1 MKKKNLHLY
10 NKFVGFI
17 TKNGKKP
24 KAKGIFDAALFSVTQ
39 QLKIPLNKLLLKI
52 FLKLNSYI
60 EIKTITIRKKVHFV
74 PFPTTYKRRIYLVIK
89 WIVTATLE
97 DKRKL
102 KFSKKLAL
110 EIFNLIKNQSS
121 KSLQIR
127 KKNFSKALINKSNL
141 HFRW

>member
-1 MKKKNLHLY
+1 MKKKSFHLY
-10 NKFVGFI
+10 DKFVGFI

-24 KAKGIFDAALFSVTQ
+24 KAKIIFDSALFNVTQ
-39 QLKIPLNKLLLKI
+39 KLRIPLNRLLLKI

-60 EIKTITIRKKVHFV
+60 EIKTIKIRKKVHFV

-89 WIVTATLE
+89 WIINATLE

-102 KFSKKLAL
+102 NFSEKLSL
-110 EIFNLIKNQSS
+110 EIFNLIKNKSS
-121 KSLQIR
+121 KSLKI
-127 KKNFSKALINKSNL
+127 KKNNFSKALINRSNL

>member
-24 KAKGIFDAALFSVTQ
+24 KAKVIFDSALFNVTQ
-39 QLKIPLNKLLLKI
+39 KLKIPLNRLLLKI

-60 EIKTITIRKKVHFV
+60 EIKTIKIRKKVHFV

-89 WIVTATLE
+89 WIVNATLE

-102 KFSKKLAL
+102 NFSEKLSL
-110 EIFNLIKNQSS
+110 EIFNLIKNKSS
-121 KSLQIR
+121 KSLKIKR
-127 KKNFSKALINKSNL
+127 NNFSKALINRSNL

>member
-24 KAKGIFDAALFSVTQ
+24 KAKVIFDSALFNVTQ
-39 QLKIPLNKLLLKI
+39 KLKIPLNKLLLKI

-60 EIKTITIRKKVHFV
+60 EIKTIKIRKKIHFV

-89 WIVTATLE
+89 WIINATLE

-102 KFSKKLAL
+102 NFSEKLSL
-110 EIFNLIKNQSS
+110 EIFNLIKNKSS
-121 KSLQIR
+121 KSLKIKR
-127 KKNFSKALINKSNL
+127 NNFSKALINRSNL

>member
-24 KAKGIFDAALFSVTQ
+24 KAKVIFDSALFNVTQ
-39 QLKIPLNKLLLKI
+39 KLKIPLNRLLLKI

-60 EIKTITIRKKVHFV
+60 EIKTIKIRKKVHFV

-89 WIVTATLE
+89 WIINATLE

-102 KFSKKLAL
+102 NFSEKLSL
-110 EIFNLIKNQSS
+110 EIFNLIKNKSS
-121 KSLQIR
+121 KSLKIKR
-127 KKNFSKALINKSNL
+127 NNFSKALINRSNL

>member
-24 KAKGIFDAALFSVTQ
+24 KAKVIFDSALFNVTQ
-39 QLKIPLNKLLLKI
+39 KLKIPLNRLLLKI

-60 EIKTITIRKKVHFV
+60 EIKTIKIRKKIHFV

-89 WIVTATLE
+89 WIINATLE

-102 KFSKKLAL
+102 NFSEKLSL
-110 EIFNLIKNQSS
+110 EIFNLIKNKSS
-121 KSLQIR
+121 KSLKI
-127 KKNFSKALINKSNL
+127 KKNNFSKALINRSNL

>member
-24 KAKGIFDAALFSVTQ
+24 KAKVIFDSALFNVTQ
-39 QLKIPLNKLLLKI
+39 KLKIPLNRLLLKI

-60 EIKTITIRKKVHFV
+60 EIKTIKIRKKVHFV

-89 WIVTATLE
+89 WIINATLE

-102 KFSKKLAL
+102 NFSEKLSL
-110 EIFNLIKNQSS
+110 EIFNLIKNKSS
-121 KSLQIR
+121 KSLKI
-127 KKNFSKALINKSNL
+127 KKNNFSKALINRSNL

>member
-1 MKKKNLHLY
+1 MKKKLHLY

-24 KAKGIFDAALFSVTQ
+24 KAKVILDLALFNVIQ
-39 QLKIPLNKLLLKI
+39 KLKIPLNKLLLKI

-60 EIKTITIRKKVHFV
+60 EIKTIRIRKKIHFV
-74 PFPTTYKRRIYLVIK
+74 PFPTNYKRRLYLVIK
-89 WIVTATLE
+89 WIISATFE

-102 KFSKKLAL
+102 NFSKKLSS
-110 EIFNLIKNQSS
+110 EIYNLIKNKSS
-121 KSLQIR
+121 KSLKFKQN
-127 KKNFSKALINKSNL
+127 NFSKALVNRSNL

>member
-24 KAKGIFDAALFSVTQ
+24 KAKVIFDSALFNVTQ
-39 QLKIPLNKLLLKI
+39 KLKIPLNKLLLKI

-60 EIKTITIRKKVHFV
+60 EIKTIKIRKKIHFV

-89 WIVTATLE
+89 WIINATLE

-102 KFSKKLAL
+102 KFSEKLSL
-110 EIFNLIKNQSS
+110 EIFNLIKNKSS
-121 KSLQIR
+121 KSLKI
-127 KKNFSKALINKSNL
+127 KKNNFSKALINRSNL

>member
-1 MKKKNLHLY
+1 MNKKRFHLY

-24 KAKGIFDAALFSVTQ
+24 KAKFIFDSALFSVTQ
-39 QLKIPLNKLLLKI
+39 KLKLPLNKLLLKI

-60 EIKTITIRKKVHFV
+60 EIKTIKIRKTAHLV
-74 PFPTTYKRRIYLVIK
+74 PFPTNYKRRIYLVIK
-89 WIVTATLE
+89 WIVTAALE

-102 KFSKKLAL
+102 NFSKKLSL
-110 EIFNLIKNQSS
+110 EIFNLIKNKSS
-121 KSLQIR
+121 KALKIK
-127 KKNFSKALINKSNL
+127 KKNFSQALINKSNL

>member
-24 KAKGIFDAALFSVTQ
+24 KAKVIFDSALFNVTQ
-39 QLKIPLNKLLLKI
+39 KLKIPLNRLLLKI

-60 EIKTITIRKKVHFV
+60 EIKTIKIRKKVHFV

-89 WIVTATLE
+89 WIINATLE

-102 KFSKKLAL
+102 NFSEKLSL
-110 EIFNLIKNQSS
+110 EIFNLIKNKSS
-121 KSLQIR
+121 KSLKI
-127 KKNFSKALINKSNL
+127 KKNNFAKALINRSNL

>member
-1 MKKKNLHLY
+1 MKKKSFHLY
-10 NKFVGFI
+10 DKFVGFI

-24 KAKGIFDAALFSVTQ
+24 KAKVIFDSALFNVTQ
-39 QLKIPLNKLLLKI
+39 KLKIPLNKLLLKI

-60 EIKTITIRKKVHFV
+60 EIKTIKIRKKIHFV

-89 WIVTATLE
+89 WIINATLE

-102 KFSKKLAL
+102 KFSEKLSL
-110 EIFNLIKNQSS
+110 EIFNLIKNKSS
-121 KSLQIR
+121 KSLKI
-127 KKNFSKALINKSNL
+127 KKNNFSKALINRSNL

>member
-1 MKKKNLHLY
+1 MKQKKFYLY

-24 KAKGIFDAALFSVTQ
+24 KAKIIFDSALHSVIQ
-39 QLKIPLNKLLLKI
+39 KSKIPLNKILLII

-60 EIKTITIRKKVHFV
+60 EIKTIRIRKKIHFV
-74 PFPTTYKRRIYLVIK
+74 PFPTNYKRRIYLVTK
-89 WIVTATLE
+89 WLIHAALE

-102 KFSKKLAL
+102 PFSKKLSL
-110 EIFNLIKNQSS
+110 EIFNLIKNKSS
-121 KSLQIR
+121 KSL
-127 KKNFSKALINKSNL
+127 KSKENNFFKATTNRSNL